1 MDIRLTGKNVDITD
15 SLERYIEK
23 KIGKLDRYLRRKDS
37 GEAHVELRHEQTK
50 DVNDRNIVEV
60 TLYDSKGAM
69 MRGEERSG
77 DLFAAIDAVFDKVY
91 RQISRRR
98 GKQIDRYRHGGDGAA
113 EFFASQLAEYEEE
126 VAEEDEV
133 GRIVRV
139 KRFGMAPMSAEE
151 AIEQMELLD
160 HSFFVF
166 YNPEEG
172 NINVVYKRRDDNYG
186 LIIPELI

>member
-1 MDIRLTGKNVDITD
+1 MDIRVTGKNVDVND

-37 GEAHVELRHEQTK
+37 GEAHVELRYEQTK

-60 TLYDSKGAM
+60 TLYDRKGAM
-69 MRGEERSG
+69 LRGEERSG
-77 DLFAAIDAVFDKVY
+77 DLFAAIDTVFDKMY
-91 RQISRRR
+91 RQITRRR
-98 GKQIDRYRHGGDGAA
+98 GKQIDRYRHAGDGAT
-113 EFFASQLAEYEEE
+113 EFFASQMEALEEAE
-126 VAEEDEV
+126 AQPED

-151 AIEQMELLD
+151 AIDQMELLD

-166 YNPEEG
+166 YNPDEG
-172 NINVVYKRRDDNYG
+172 NINVVYKRHDGNYG